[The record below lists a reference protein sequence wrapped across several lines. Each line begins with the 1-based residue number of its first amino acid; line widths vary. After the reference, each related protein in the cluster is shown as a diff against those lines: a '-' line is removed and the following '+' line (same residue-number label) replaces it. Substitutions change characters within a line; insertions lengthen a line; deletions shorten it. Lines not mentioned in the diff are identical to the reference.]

1 MNSEQLKDYRH
12 GHRAR
17 LREKFLAGHLADYEK
32 LELLLSYAIPRVD
45 VKPIAR
51 ELLNRFNCVNG
62 VLTAPISELKRIP
75 GIAEN
80 TAIFIKVM
88 HEITLMDYKSTL
100 SQKPVFLDYKAFENY
115 CRLTLAQKD
124 IEEMHVLYL
133 DKQHKLIEDE
143 IHSRGTTDHAVVY
156 PLEIARRAVA
166 LGAKSV
172 VLMHNHP
179 GEMNSFSSADIRVT
193 HEVIAKLA
201 ALDIRFFDHLLVSG
215 NIIYSMRNLHFL
227 K

>member
-1 MNSEQLKDYRH
+1 MDKTTKDYRQ

-17 LREKFLAGHLADYEK
+17 LREKFLNGQLVDYEK
-32 LELLLSYAIPRVD
+32 LELLLTYAIPRID

-62 VLTAPISELKRIP
+62 VLTAPLGELKRIP

-100 SQKPVFLDYKAFENY
+100 SQRPVFLDYKALENY
-115 CRLTLAQKD
+115 CRLTLGGKEV
-124 IEEMHVLYL
+124 EEMHILYL

-143 IHSRGTTDHAVVY
+143 VHSRGTTDHAIVY
-156 PLEIARRAVA
+156 PLEIARRAVT
-166 LGAKSV
+166 LGARSV

-179 GEMNSFSSADIRVT
+179 SEMQSFSDADITVT
-193 HEVIAKLA
+193 HDVISKLS
-201 ALDIRFFDHLLVSG
+201 ALGINFFDHFLVSG
-215 NIIYSMRNLHFL
+215 DIVYSMRNLHFL